1 MLHAWYSK
9 SDVFSRDPPPH
20 AEKASGELHS
30 VKQAW
35 LLQNN
40 AESSRSW
47 KVAAEAALPLTSG
60 EGAAGVPG
68 SKHRMEVR
76 L

>member
-9 SDVFSRDPPPH
+9 SDVFSRVTSPN
-20 AEKASGELHS
+20 AEKASSELQS
-30 VKQAW
+30 VKEAW

-47 KVAAEAALPLTSG
+47 KFTAEATLPPPGG
-60 EGAAGVPG
+60 EAAVGAPG
-68 SKHRMEVR
+68 SKHTMEVR
-76 L
+76 E